1 MSSTAL
7 PPALASR
14 AWRNSQNPQLTRER
28 LQRFEEGLPLPL
40 PSDFRDVLV
49 AYNGVHLGPCSTG
62 LRDALGDEVHI
73 DELLGLHDHDW
84 TPLRRGGT
92 DIPMD
97 ILVFTQQRGSVNRFG
112 LQLADRPD
120 SPRGT
125 VWFFDINAETETSD
139 LYVPSAC
146 AASFGEFLSRLV
158 PLPEDP
164 RFFTPPSDEPTP
176 PESPEKRPADV
187 PTPQKPL
194 VLAGHGHTVEDAR
207 LDIRVTT
214 RLRDEGTSAYRYQPD
229 RATAQ
234 YDLELRV
241 DSTSDE
247 DGRPAPYASAM
258 PVTDANQGRHPTL
271 AEWPGLVV
279 GQEEPWD
286 AWYGTDAPSLGDNRL
301 TVLERSGADL
311 QVRWEARYSWAGRD
325 LPFLFEGRVR
335 IGGIR
340 FDVASPE
347 DIDRVLASAFGGR
360 HQAGEWIR
368 IVGEQKDRG
377 PQVPEEGRY
386 VFPVKLIPR

>member
-1 MSSTAL
+1 MSSAL
-7 PPALASR
+7 PPVLAAR
-14 AWRNSQNPQLTRER
+14 ARRNSQNPHLTRER
-28 LQRFEEGLPLPL
+28 LERFEAGLPQPL
-40 PSDFRDVLV
+40 PPDFRDVLV
-49 AYNGVHLGPCSTG
+49 AYNGLYLDPCATG
-62 LRDALGDEVHI
+62 LRDALGDEVQI

-84 TPLRRGGT
+84 TPLRLGGT
-92 DIPMD
+92 DIPLD

-112 LQLADRPD
+112 VQLVDRPD

-125 VWFFDINAETETSD
+125 VWFFDCNAETETSD

-146 AASFGEFLSRLV
+146 AASFGEFLARLV

-164 RFFTPPSDEPTP
+164 RFFTPPDDEPTP
-176 PESPEKRPADV
+176 PESLEKVPADV
-187 PTPQKPL
+187 PTPEKPL

-214 RLRDEGTSAYRYQPD
+214 LLRDEGASAWRYQPD
-229 RATAQ
+229 RATAR

-247 DGRPAPYASAM
+247 DGQPAPYASAM
-258 PVTDANQGRHPTL
+258 PVTEANQGRHPTL

-286 AWYGTDAPSLGDNRL
+286 AWLGPDAPSMGGNRL

-311 QVRWEARYSWAGRD
+311 KVRWEARYSRAGQD
-325 LPFLFEGRVR
+325 LPFLFEGPAR

-340 FDVASPE
+340 FEVTSPE
-347 DIDRVLASAFGGR
+347 DIDRVLASAFEGR
-360 HQAGEWIR
+360 HQADEWIR
-368 IVGEQKDRG
+368 IVGEQRDRG
-377 PQVPEEGRY
+377 ARVPEEGRY